1 MSSCE
6 VAVERNPTTI
16 TEFADYHLV
25 VLRFRVH
32 VMDVVDEH
40 FDTCALL
47 LPWSAAHR
55 ARLVKSQNKHSFFIC
70 PGNSSLSIQL
80 GFS

>member
-6 VAVERNPTTI
+6 VVIERNPTIT

-25 VLRFRVH
+25 VLRVRVH

-40 FDTCALL
+40 YDSWDQLV
-47 LPWSAAHR
+47 PSVAAHR